1 VEYCFLQEDWT
12 KAKYYCKWL
21 GMELV
26 SIESEEENLAIIAAL
41 GKLSLGATTHKQLW
55 LKVIFLL
62 LFKFNPVKRM
72 SECNFS

>member
-26 SIESEEENLAIIAAL
+26 SIESEEENLAITAAL
-41 GKLSLGATTHKQLW
+41 GKLLFWCNYINSFG
-55 LKVIFLL
+55 LK
-62 LFKFNPVKRM
+62 
-72 SECNFS
+72 